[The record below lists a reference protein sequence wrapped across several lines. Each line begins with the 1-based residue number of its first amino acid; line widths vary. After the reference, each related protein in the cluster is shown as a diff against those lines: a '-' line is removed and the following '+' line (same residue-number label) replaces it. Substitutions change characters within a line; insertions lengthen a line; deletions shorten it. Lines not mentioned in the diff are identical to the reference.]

1 MVVGNP
7 RCLGVQ
13 RRRRIQ
19 QSLINDT
26 PYVAMDTEFPGVVA
40 TPLGQFKSKLLTCP
54 IVENI
59 CVYGSGLESFTIALV
74 VPNQKHLEK
83 IAEEV
88 GASGSTEVRQLLSLR
103 HSRRSSMC
111 TRLRIWTPDSDLLTE
126 ALKLKRRPVTQKY
139 EDTIKDLYAKAGL
152 DYFSQN
158 QHFLMLILNE

>member
-1 MVVGNP
+1 MDWLHP
-7 RCLGVQ
+7 M
-13 RRRRIQ
+13 Q
-19 QSLINDT
+19 QG
-26 PYVAMDTEFPGVVA
+26 YVAMDTEFPGVVA
-40 TPLGQFKSKLLTCP
+40 TPLGQFKSKLQLLTCP

-126 ALKLKRRPVTQKY
+126 ALKLKRRPVTQKIIPHPAPIPMY
-139 EDTIKDLYAKAGL
+139 IAA
-152 DYFSQN
+152 
-158 QHFLMLILNE
+158 LNDIP